1 MPSITWASPTYVQEL
16 TTILGPQNRTQGSCD
31 LHILYSLH
39 TQVRLDKGTRDTVHE
54 KIEQFRFSA
63 LWMSGVASGLSL
75 CIAQYSAFKIQHEH
89 DTTVGQK

>member
-1 MPSITWASPTYVQEL
+1 MGNCAWHAYCTGTLSLLKAPT
-16 TTILGPQNRTQGSCD
+16 
-31 LHILYSLH
+31 YSLH

>member
-1 MPSITWASPTYVQEL
+1 M
-16 TTILGPQNRTQGSCD
+16 
-31 LHILYSLH
+31 
-39 TQVRLDKGTRDTVHE
+39 RLDKGTRDTVHE